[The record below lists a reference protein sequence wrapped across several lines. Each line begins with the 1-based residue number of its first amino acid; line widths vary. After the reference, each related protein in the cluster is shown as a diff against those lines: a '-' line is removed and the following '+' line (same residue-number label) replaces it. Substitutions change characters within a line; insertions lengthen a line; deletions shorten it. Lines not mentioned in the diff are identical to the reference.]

1 MNFPY
6 KQVQQDDSSGTSIQC
21 NPDDNLGQLLS
32 LGLFQ
37 TNKGGQSSTAALSKT
52 KSEVVNGNGNG
63 SDDRLFSCNYCM
75 RKFYSSQALGGHQN
89 AHKRER
95 GAAKRQQSDPKM
107 MMLSTMAVSLNYAVA
122 SLGMKPHSLP
132 HNPTQGGIQK
142 TPLPKTLRREEA
154 IEMDPSWPGSFRFKR
169 VENQGSTINH
179 HLDLN
184 LRL

>member
-6 KQVQQDDSSGTSIQC
+6 KNQVQQDDSSGTSIQC

-32 LGLFQ
+32 LGLFRID
-37 TNKGGQSSTAALSKT
+37 GGGHPSTTALLET
-52 KSEVVNGNGNG
+52 KSKVVNGNGDG
-63 SDDRLFSCNYCM
+63 RLFSCNYCM

-122 SLGMKPHSLP
+122 SLGMRPHSLP

-142 TPLPKTLRREEA
+142 TPLPKSLRREEA
-154 IEMDPSWPGSFRFKR
+154 IEMDSSWPGSFRLKR
-169 VENQGSTINH
+169 VENQGPTMNR

>member
-1 MNFPY
+1 MSFPY
-6 KQVQQDDSSGTSIQC
+6 KQAQQDDSSRTSIQC

-32 LGLFQ
+32 LGLVR
-37 TNKGGQSSTAALSKT
+37 SSDGHMGSNASVSET
-52 KSEVVNGNGNG
+52 KSRVINGNGG
-63 SDDRLFSCNYCM
+63 DDRLFSCNYCM

-122 SLGMKPHSLP
+122 SLGIQPHSLP
-132 HNPTQGGIQK
+132 HTPTQGGIQK
-142 TPLPKTLRREEA
+142 TPLPKALRRDQEV
-154 IEMDPSWPGSFRFKR
+154 IEMDSSWPGSFRFKR
-169 VENQGSTINH
+169 VENQGSTVNH